1 MNTSKPHILNIF
13 IASTLLLGSST
24 LVLAKA
30 TDIKWSISIK
40 WLDQFNHQINLNLD
54 TYQMLTVVSN
64 DPIQTLFI
72 LPEPYLSPF
81 CSCDEV
87 CEINGSDDQLS
98 FGINATL
105 ILINDCFPNNGTSV
119 TVKVTDIDMV
129 NRSGDIFLGFFIIV
143 IISICLIPYCA
154 RRCGYGCG
162 GWCKFRCKCKCNS
175 ILKSIKTSCCEN
187 CLTRR
192 ALQWKEDWKMRRSQQ
207 LASNVQSNMQYGDNF
222 YNEL

>member
-1 MNTSKPHILNIF
+1 MEFWGWVGRVKF
-13 IASTLLLGSST
+13 RR
-24 LVLAKA
+24 V
-30 TDIKWSISIK
+30 
-40 WLDQFNHQINLNLD
+40 F
-54 TYQMLTVVSN
+54 
-64 DPIQTLFI
+64 LFQRFVI
-72 LPEPYLSPF
+72 YRCCVWF
-81 CSCDEV
+81 CYE
-87 CEINGSDDQLS
+87 LS

-222 YNEL
+222 YNELWAENWIDYKVCPGNKKNHVILDLVKFLVELQCLIWMVV